1 MRVFKQFNLQLLLL
15 ACPTNRN
22 LCPDRL
28 QSNRP
33 SGDVFPLCFREI
45 DRVKLT
51 RLLLATSQSPSKNCR
66 AAAAV
71 GNSATRRRISRI
83 ILTPIVNASNRRR
96 RGLTLTLN
104 PLILTLTLINLPLTM
119 NPESL
124 TLNCIA
130 NRGQTSA
137 MVVFGGR
144 CRREGKCL
152 VTRPGEVG
160 GLGT

>member
-22 LCPDRL
+22 LGPDRL

-51 RLLLATSQSPSKNCR
+51 RLLLAVSQSPSKNYR

-71 GNSATRRRISRI
+71 GNSAMRRRISRI

-96 RGLTLTLN
+96 CGLTLTLN

>member
-22 LCPDRL
+22 LGPDRL

-33 SGDVFPLCFREI
+33 SGDVFPLCFRET

-51 RLLLATSQSPSKNCR
+51 RLLLAASQSPSKNCR
-66 AAAAV
+66 AAA

-119 NPESL
+119 KPESL
-124 TLNCIA
+124 TLNCIS